1 VRKTFSLCFM
11 TYKERRNL

>member
-1 VRKTFSLCFM
+1 M